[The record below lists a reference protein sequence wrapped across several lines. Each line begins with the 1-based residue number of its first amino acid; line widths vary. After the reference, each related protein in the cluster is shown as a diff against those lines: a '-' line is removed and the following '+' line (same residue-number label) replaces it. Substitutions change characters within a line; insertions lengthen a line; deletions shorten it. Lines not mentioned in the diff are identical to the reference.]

1 MEIIIENRNYAIKF
15 TEDCISTILQAK
27 RKAIEG
33 TGIKILAP
41 KQMLKRFPIAVAQA
55 NAGTISEN
63 LLNETRQ
70 IVCSLY

>member
-1 MEIIIENRNYAIKF
+1 
-15 TEDCISTILQAK
+15 
-27 RKAIEG
+27 
-33 TGIKILAP
+33 
-41 KQMLKRFPIAVAQA
+41 MLKRFPIAVAQA